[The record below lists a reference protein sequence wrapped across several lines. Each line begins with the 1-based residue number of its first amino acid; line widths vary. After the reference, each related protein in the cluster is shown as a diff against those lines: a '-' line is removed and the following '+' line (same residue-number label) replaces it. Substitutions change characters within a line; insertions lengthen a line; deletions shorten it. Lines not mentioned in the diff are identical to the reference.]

1 VSTSTSVIH
10 SARLIS
16 GHDTVADA
24 WVRFDGDRV
33 AARGIGDSWRDEAP
47 TDASVTDAAGRHLV
61 PGFIDLHCHGA
72 GGASADEGEA
82 AIETLL
88 AVHNAHGTT
97 RSVLSLVTAPVDA
110 LAGQLRAIARV
121 AASDP
126 RVLGAHLEGPFLDHE
141 FRGAHDAAE
150 LRTADAASIDLLLDA
165 SNGMLRQI
173 TIAPEHSG
181 ALEAIARFVDAGVV
195 VAVGHTGADFA
206 TALSA
211 FDAGAAILTHAFNGM
226 RGIHHRAPGPVI
238 AAMHADHVTLEII
251 NDGVHVHPDVV
262 RLAFSGAPGRVA
274 LVTDA
279 MAAAGAAD
287 GEYQLGSL
295 SVIVADGVARLLEGG
310 SIAGSTLTQDA
321 ALRHAVIESGIPLD
335 EAIGA
340 LTVTPA
346 AAIGRSGDL
355 GRLDRGFAADAVL
368 LSTDLTVEAVWGAGL
383 RLA

>member
-1 VSTSTSVIH
+1 MSTSTTVIH

-33 AARGIGDSWRDEAP
+33 SARGIGDTWRDEAP
-47 TDASVTDAAGRHLV
+47 TDTSVTDAAGRHLV

-181 ALEAIARFVDAGVV
+181 ALEAVDRFVDAGVA

-211 FDAGAAILTHAFNGM
+211 FDAGASILTHAFNGM
-226 RGIHHRAPGPVI
+226 RGIHHRAPGPVV

-295 SVIVADGVARLLEGG
+295 GVIVADGVARLLEGG

-321 ALRHAVIESGIPLD
+321 ALRHAVIESGLPLD
-335 EAIGA
+335 EVIGA

-368 LSTDLTVEAVWGAGL
+368 LAPDLTVEAVWGAGI

>member
-1 VSTSTSVIH
+1 VSTSTTVIH

-33 AARGIGDSWRDEAP
+33 SARGIGDTWRDEAP
-47 TDASVTDAAGRHLV
+47 TDTSVTDAAGRHLV

-82 AIETLL
+82 SIETLL

-181 ALEAIARFVDAGVV
+181 ALEAVDRFVDAGVA

-211 FDAGAAILTHAFNGM
+211 FDAGASILTHAFNGM
-226 RGIHHRAPGPVI
+226 RGIHHRAPGPVV

-295 SVIVADGVARLLEGG
+295 GVIVADGVARLLEGG

-321 ALRHAVIESGIPLD
+321 ALRHAVIESGLPLD
-335 EAIGA
+335 EVIGA

-368 LSTDLTVEAVWGAGL
+368 LAPDLTVEAVWGAGI